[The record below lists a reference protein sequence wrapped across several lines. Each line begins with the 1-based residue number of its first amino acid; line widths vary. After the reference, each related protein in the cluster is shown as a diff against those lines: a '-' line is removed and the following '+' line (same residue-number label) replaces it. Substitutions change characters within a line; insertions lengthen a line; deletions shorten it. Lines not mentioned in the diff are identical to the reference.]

1 MDNVPLCFICQHG
14 GRSGC
19 LYDSRIKKCLARN
32 DIVHE
37 YEDGEAVVE
46 VIDENQEYG
55 GVFEEGI

>member
-1 MDNVPLCFICQHG
+1 MCPFV
-14 GRSGC
+14 
-19 LYDSRIKKCLARN
+19 LYVNMEVGQVVSMIKKCLARN